1 MCTKRDY
8 GQLVDHHYCKI
19 NPMIC
24 CPHEKNHSSTK
35 TNFVWFDAYIPFIH
49 YKHTSLLSP
58 YFYPPR
64 TDYSIISSSGIIC
77 CSPPQAYILAFQTH
91 SKATHPLS
99 TGSLRS
105 LYERRLTFL
114 SLCLW
119 QLSALKRH
127 QPFILHKGDP
137 VSFSFQA
144 FKRRTILQQP
154 LHYIRTERFHISP
167 VTLSAWTDGI
177 LNKWKRDRVGCIC
190 SSFL

>member
-1 MCTKRDY
+1 MNTISAIKFLLCSDFSP
-8 GQLVDHHYCKI
+8 I
-19 NPMIC
+19 
-24 CPHEKNHSSTK
+24 K
-35 TNFVWFDAYIPFIH
+35 TSFAWFDAYILYIPCIH
-49 YKHTSLLSP
+49 YKYTSLLSP

-64 TDYSIISSSGIIC
+64 TDYSVSSSGIVC

-114 SLCLW
+114 SLCPW
-119 QLSALKRH
+119 QLSALKRY

-144 FKRRTILQQP
+144 FRRRTLQQP

-177 LNKWKRDRVGCIC
+177 LKNERETAQDACVVHFYSPAG
-190 SSFL
+190 LHL

>member
-1 MCTKRDY
+1 MNIISAIKFLLCSDFSP
-8 GQLVDHHYCKI
+8 I
-19 NPMIC
+19 
-24 CPHEKNHSSTK
+24 K
-35 TNFVWFDAYIPFIH
+35 TSFAWFDAYILYIPCIH
-49 YKHTSLLSP
+49 YKYTSLLSP

-64 TDYSIISSSGIIC
+64 TDYSVSSSGIVC

-114 SLCLW
+114 SLCPW

-144 FKRRTILQQP
+144 FRRRTLQQP

-177 LNKWKRDRVGCIC
+177 LKKWKRDSAGCMC